1 MMAHILILRGVS
13 HENFIRWSTPVKTNL
28 ALVLRLE
35 ENKISLEDIK
45 SMFRTRKRLLRFTIL
60 QLILFGSAELVP
72 PRIISVEY
80 RLCKK

>member
-1 MMAHILILRGVS
+1 M
-13 HENFIRWSTPVKTNL
+13 KTNS

-35 ENKISLEDIK
+35 ENKILLEDIK
-45 SMFRTRKRLLRFTIL
+45 SMFRTRKRLFRFKIL